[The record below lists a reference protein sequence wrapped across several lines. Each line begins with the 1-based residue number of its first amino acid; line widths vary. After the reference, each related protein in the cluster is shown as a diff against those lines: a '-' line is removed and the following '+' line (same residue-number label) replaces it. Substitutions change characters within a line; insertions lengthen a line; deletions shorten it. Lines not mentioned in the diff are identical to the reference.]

1 MNRRPRQAIVG
12 ALLLCGLGWAV
23 TNLVT
28 AQDVQR
34 SELMRKKLEFSQDI
48 LESLTLGET
57 AKVPAKARAL
67 RRLSQAAEWEVPTIP
82 NVEQYGAFTTDFQ
95 RLCSELVQ
103 KAQDDNLD
111 GATLAYSRLVV
122 TCVHCHKYV
131 RDSRK

>member
-1 MNRRPRQAIVG
+1 MNRRVPAIL
-12 ALLLCGLGWAV
+12 ALACGLAWAV
-23 TNLVT
+23 SSYLP
-28 AQDVQR
+28 AQDVKR
-34 SELMRKKLEFSQDI
+34 SELMRKKLEYSQAI
-48 LESLTLGET
+48 LESLTLGQT
-57 AKVPAKARAL
+57 ARVPDQARAL

-82 NVEQYGAFTTDFQ
+82 DVEQYGAFTTDFQ

-103 KAQDDNLD
+103 KSRDDNLD